1 MKSES
6 QGVPTVEVGCID
18 PELALLV
25 RNPEL
30 VAVFEEIKRRLQ
42 TPVAFDLTDPL
53 GSARCS
59 EVPAQAGQSGER
71 ADLGEAAMQTY
82 PQNFPHVDNY
92 E

>member
-1 MKSES
+1 MKSEY
-6 QGVPTVEVGCID
+6 QGAPTAEVGSID

-30 VAVFEEIKRRLQ
+30 VDVFDEIKRRLQ
-42 TPVAFDLTDPL
+42 IPVALDLTDPL

-59 EVPAQAGQSGER
+59 AVPAHAGQAGER
-71 ADLGEAAMQTY
+71 ADLREVAMQTY
-82 PQNFPHVDNY
+82 PQNNTHVDNH

>member
-6 QGVPTVEVGCID
+6 QGVPTAEVGCID

-30 VAVFEEIKRRLQ
+30 VAVFDEIKRRLQ
-42 TPVAFDLTDPL
+42 DPVSLDLTDPL

-59 EVPAQAGQSGER
+59 EVPAQAGQGGER

-82 PQNFPHVDNY
+82 PQNNTHVDNY

>member
-6 QGVPTVEVGCID
+6 QGAPTAEVGCID

-30 VAVFEEIKRRLQ
+30 VDVFDEIKRRLQ
-42 TPVAFDLTDPL
+42 TPVAENLTDPL
-53 GSARCS
+53 GSAS
-59 EVPAQAGQSGER
+59 QQPAAAGQQPASEP
-71 ADLGEAAMQTY
+71 DLPGATNKTY
-82 PQNFPHVDNY
+82 PQNLPHVDNY